1 VFASQYQQR
10 PEAGGTG
17 YCSIER
23 LARYAEAPPFELIV
37 HSWDIASTNGGGLD
51 GLRQIR
57 PGQGIG
63 RPVHSL
69 PYRHRPH
76 AKRAARRPR
85 GDHRARLA
93 RQAGD
98 HRYGRQRHRQRPLP
112 GLVGQRDGGTFCPA
126 SLWQARPPTTS
137 RSAASAKVYSTSTM
151 AWCAFRMR
159 CRGSKPCSPNERGS
173 PTRPIAMASS
183 SAESCCR
190 PPRSRSSRPNRAIR
204 SSTTGDNG
212 LTRSQEATFTRKSFR
227 CWLRRHRADFDP
239 PYREATSATP
249 ANGARAE
256 QPRRGRRSRSKA
268 QAASMLRV
276 LTGEERDS

>member
-1 VFASQYQQR
+1 MALKARIAPHVFASQYQQR

-63 RPVHSL
+63 RPRHSL

-112 GLVGQRDGGTFCPA
+112 GPVGQRDGGTFCPA

-137 RSAASAKVYSTSTM
+137 RSAASAKVYSASTM
-151 AWCAFRMR
+151 AWRASRMR
-159 CRGSKPCSPNERGS
+159 CRGARAAFPDGKH
-173 PTRPIAMASS
+173 
-183 SAESCCR
+183 
-190 PPRSRSSRPNRAIR
+190 AIR
-204 SSTTGDNG
+204 S
-212 LTRSQEATFTRKSFR
+212 
-227 CWLRRHRADFDP
+227 
-239 PYREATSATP
+239 TP
-249 ANGARAE
+249 
-256 QPRRGRRSRSKA
+256 
-268 QAASMLRV
+268 
-276 LTGEERDS
+276 